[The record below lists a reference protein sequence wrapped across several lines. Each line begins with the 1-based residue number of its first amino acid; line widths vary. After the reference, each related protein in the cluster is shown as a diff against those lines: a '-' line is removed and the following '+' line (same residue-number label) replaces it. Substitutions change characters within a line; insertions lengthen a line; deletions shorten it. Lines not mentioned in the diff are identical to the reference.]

1 VNRDL
6 FISLMLEALKA
17 IRDPRFFQT
26 ERGYQG
32 ELLAMLRA
40 RLPEAGFPGDPIIE
54 QEYQKRVPDH
64 GIKLRPDLIIH
75 IPFDRG
81 TSENRKAGNFVA
93 IEIKRRSADVQQAFE
108 SLRMIHEALNYQL
121 TVLVN
126 IDSQQTHAEEC
137 PASIAQQTVC
147 FAVMEEAGAPV
158 VRVQACGTA
167 TTQ

>member
-1 VNRDL
+1 
-6 FISLMLEALKA
+6 
-17 IRDPRFFQT
+17 
-26 ERGYQG
+26 
-32 ELLAMLRA
+32 MLRA
-40 RLPEAGFPGDPIIE
+40 RVPEAGFPGDPIIE
-54 QEYQKRVPDH
+54 QEHQKRLPDH
-64 GIKLRPDLIIH
+64 GINLRPDLIIH

-81 TSENRKAGNFVA
+81 TLEDRKGGNFVV

-167 TTQ
+167 PTQ